1 MSSLE
6 LRRSPLRVCLVV
18 AALSLG
24 LSGCFQPLYGV
35 NSATASVASD
45 LAAIDVAPVGDRIG
59 QERIGHYLRQ
69 ETQFELSGGVAQAQT
84 RYRLEMSVNQ
94 RVDSAIVNTDTGR
107 ADAATIITEVTYTL
121 KSLADDKVVTSGK
134 AVASASYDRN
144 PQRFATLRAA
154 RDAEIR
160 LARQLAE
167 QIRIRLASTLASR
180 V

>member
-6 LRRSPLRVCLVV
+6 LRRPLRVSLVV
-18 AALSLG
+18 AALSFG
-24 LSGCFQPLYGV
+24 LAGCFQPLYGV
-35 NSATASVASD
+35 NSATATVAAD

-69 ETQFELSGGVAQAQT
+69 ETQFELSGGSPTGPV
-84 RYRLEMSVNQ
+84 RYRLEMTVNQ

-107 ADAATIITEVTYTL
+107 ADAATITSEVTYTL
-121 KSLADDKVVTSGK
+121 KSIADDKVVTTGK

-154 RDAEIR
+154 RDTEIR

-167 QIRIRLASTLASR
+167 QIRIRIASTLASR

>member
-6 LRRSPLRVCLVV
+6 LHRPLRAILI
-18 AALSLG
+18 AAGLSLG
-24 LSGCFQPLYGV
+24 LAGCFQPLYGV
-35 NSATASVASD
+35 NSATATVATD
-45 LAAIDVAPVGDRIG
+45 LAAIDVAPIADRIG

-69 ETQFELSGGVAQAQT
+69 ETLFELNGGNPAAQT
-84 RYRLEMSVNQ
+84 RYRLDMSVNQ

-107 ADAATIITEVTYTL
+107 ADAATIITEVTFTL
-121 KSLADDKVVTSGK
+121 KSLGDDKVVTSGK

-154 RDAEIR
+154 RDTEIR

-167 QIRIRLASTLASR
+167 QIRIRIASTLASR

>member
-1 MSSLE
+1 
-6 LRRSPLRVCLVV
+6 
-18 AALSLG
+18 
-24 LSGCFQPLYGV
+24 
-35 NSATASVASD
+35 
-45 LAAIDVAPVGDRIG
+45 
-59 QERIGHYLRQ
+59 
-69 ETQFELSGGVAQAQT
+69 
-84 RYRLEMSVNQ
+84 MSVNQ